1 MADSPAQL
9 ALMLANAAGL
19 ADTAYEHVEACRSYI
34 TNKLPLSEG
43 FSLSAAN
50 DLTNAE
56 YLLLRAR
63 QDLKHQLDAA
73 AKQLRD
79 EQIRFMLERR
89 ATGSGDE
96 APHRSHAWPLVENIT
111 PVPER
116 LDNDGATVKE
126 TAPDGHSYAGTVV
139 RGGLPRSPSD
149 HLGSEETRGNI
160 DLLPGFSF
168 RAAS

>member
-50 DLTNAE
+50 DLT
-56 YLLLRAR
+56 
-63 QDLKHQLDAA
+63 
-73 AKQLRD
+73 
-79 EQIRFMLERR
+79 QIRFMLERR
-89 ATGSGDE
+89 GTGSGDE